1 MNERRPAWPV
11 ERTLLL
17 PVAAVLLVTAGV
29 AALVLRA
36 GQRDATA
43 SVTRLVA
50 AIARD
55 AEVAPLDPAGA
66 RAVVRVLAEHEGVA
80 RAEIG
85 TSGAPHPALRA
96 TLSPPSGERV
106 LQGTIVSAPIRL
118 TTGVATLNVE
128 TVAPAATSAVIPVA
142 VTAIAAA
149 ILAALASRILLRR
162 KLLAIGNSLA
172 KTENLP
178 PTRGAL
184 GAVVGAANELLARV
198 HDRELALRR
207 RTLELEAA
215 NQELEAFAYSVSH
228 DLRAPI
234 GSIDGFSQAL
244 EDENLDPMGREC
256 VHWIRDSCRQMSDL
270 VDGLLQM
277 TRLARAELEREEL
290 DASALARSVAESLE
304 QREPERAVAFRI
316 EDGVRVNADPRLM
329 RAVLENLMSN
339 AWKFTRK
346 HKSATIEFG
355 VARQNGSAAL
365 YVRDDGAGFDPGAAA
380 KMFRAFQRLHSRDE
394 FEGTGIGLATVER
407 ILQRHG
413 GKIWAEGEVEK
424 GATFY
429 FTTGSVI
436 QSRADGEGSPA
447 SEGASSPSLR
457 LGMTRA

>member
-1 MNERRPAWPV
+1 MNVRRPAWPV

-17 PVAAVLLVTAGV
+17 PVASVLLVVVGTAAV
-29 AALVLRA
+29 VSAAGR
-36 GQRDATA
+36 RDATA
-43 SVTRLVA
+43 AVTSLVA
-50 AIARD
+50 EIARD
-55 AEVAPLDPAGA
+55 SEAAPLDPTSA
-66 RAVVRVLAEHEGVA
+66 RTVVRLLSEHDGVA

-85 TSGAPHPALRA
+85 RIDGN
-96 TLSPPSGERV
+96 
-106 LQGTIVSAPIRL
+106 GTIISAPIRL
-118 TTGVATLNVE
+118 TTGATTLQVE
-128 TVAPAATSAVIPVA
+128 TKAPSTTNAILPLAVA
-142 VTAIAAA
+142 AIAASV
-149 ILAALASRILLRR
+149 LAAIAAHLLLRR
-162 KLLAIGNSLA
+162 RLLAVGHHIA
-172 KTENLP
+172 HADELP
-178 PTRGAL
+178 PQRGAL
-184 GAVVGAANELLARV
+184 GAIAGAANELLARV

-215 NQELEAFAYSVSH
+215 NAELEAFTYSVSH

-244 EDENLDPMGREC
+244 ADEELGPMAREC
-256 VHWIRDSCRQMSDL
+256 VHWIRDACKQMHDL

-277 TRLARAELEREEL
+277 TRLTHAEIERDDVDASELARA
-290 DASALARSVAESLE
+290 VAESLR

-316 EDGVRVNADPRLM
+316 QDGIRVNADPRLM

-346 HKSATIEFG
+346 HERATIEFG
-355 VARQNGSAAL
+355 AMNGSL

-380 KMFRAFQRLHSRDE
+380 KMFHAFQRLHSRDE

-429 FTTGSVI
+429 FTTGK
-436 QSRADGEGSPA
+436 P
-447 SEGASSPSLR
+447 
-457 LGMTRA
+457 

>member
-17 PVAAVLLVTAGV
+17 PVAAVLLVTVGV
-29 AALVLRA
+29 AAVVLRA

-43 SVTRLVA
+43 SVTKLVA

-66 RAVVRVLAEHEGVA
+66 RAVAKVLAEHEGVS
-80 RAEIG
+80 RAEFG
-85 TSGAPHPALRA
+85 GAIH
-96 TLSPPSGERV
+96 GN
-106 LQGTIVSAPIRL
+106 GTIVSAPIRL
-118 TTGVATLNVE
+118 TTGIDTLNVE
-128 TVAPAATSAVIPVA
+128 TAAPATTSAVIPIA
-142 VTAIAAA
+142 ITAIAAA

-162 KLLAIGNSLA
+162 KLLAIGDSLA

-184 GAVVGAANELLARV
+184 GVVVGAANELLARV
-198 HDRELALRR
+198 QDRELALRR
-207 RTLELEAA
+207 RTLDLEAA
-215 NQELEAFAYSVSH
+215 NQELEAFTYSVSH

-244 EDENLDPMGREC
+244 EDEDLGPTGREC
-256 VHWIRDSCRQMSDL
+256 VHWIRDSCAQMRDL

-277 TRLARAELEREEL
+277 TRLTRAELEREDL
-290 DASALARSVAESLE
+290 DASELARAVAESLK

-329 RAVLENLMSN
+329 RAVIENLMSN

-346 HKSATIEFG
+346 HETATIEFG
-355 VARQNGSAAL
+355 ARNGSL

-380 KMFRAFQRLHSRDE
+380 KMFRAFQRLHSRDD

-429 FTTGSVI
+429 FTTGT
-436 QSRADGEGSPA
+436 A
-447 SEGASSPSLR
+447 
-457 LGMTRA
+457 

>member
-17 PVAAVLLVTAGV
+17 PVAAVLFAVLGTAAIVWSVG
-29 AALVLRA
+29 R
-36 GQRDATA
+36 RDATA
-43 SVTRLVA
+43 SVTKLVA

-55 AEVAPLDPAGA
+55 AEAAPLDPAGA
-66 RAVVRVLAEHEGVA
+66 RAVVRVLAEHEGVS
-80 RAEIG
+80 RADF
-85 TSGAPHPALRA
+85 GALH
-96 TLSPPSGERV
+96 GN
-106 LQGTIVSAPIRL
+106 GTIVSAPIRL

-128 TVAPAATSAVIPVA
+128 TAAPATTSAVIPVA
-142 VTAIAAA
+142 VAAIAAA
-149 ILAALASRILLRR
+149 FLAALGSRILLRR
-162 KLLAIGNSLA
+162 KLLAIGGGLA

-215 NQELEAFAYSVSH
+215 NQELEAFTYSVSH

-244 EDENLDPMGREC
+244 EDENLNAMGREC
-256 VHWIRDSCRQMSDL
+256 VHWIRDSCAQMRDL

-277 TRLARAELEREEL
+277 TRLTRAELEREEI
-290 DASALARSVAESLE
+290 DASELARAVAESLK

-346 HKSATIEFG
+346 HETATIEFG
-355 VARQNGSAAL
+355 ARNGSL
-365 YVRDDGAGFDPGAAA
+365 YVRDDGAGFDPSAAP
-380 KMFRAFQRLHSRDE
+380 KMFHAFQRLHSREE

-429 FTTGSVI
+429 FTTGT
-436 QSRADGEGSPA
+436 A
-447 SEGASSPSLR
+447 
-457 LGMTRA
+457 

>member
-17 PVAAVLLVTAGV
+17 PVAAVLLVTVGV
-29 AALVLRA
+29 AAVVLRA

-43 SVTRLVA
+43 SVTKLVA

-66 RAVVRVLAEHEGVA
+66 RAVVKVLAEHEGVS
-80 RAEIG
+80 RAG
-85 TSGAPHPALRA
+85 FGAIH
-96 TLSPPSGERV
+96 GN
-106 LQGTIVSAPIRL
+106 GTIVSAPIRL

-128 TVAPAATSAVIPVA
+128 TAAPATTSAVIPIA
-142 VTAIAAA
+142 ITAIAAA

-162 KLLAIGNSLA
+162 KLLAIGDSLA

-184 GAVVGAANELLARV
+184 GVVVGAANELLARV
-198 HDRELALRR
+198 QDRELALRR
-207 RTLELEAA
+207 RTLDLEAA
-215 NQELEAFAYSVSH
+215 NQELEAFTYSVSH

-244 EDENLDPMGREC
+244 EDENLGPTGREC
-256 VHWIRDSCRQMSDL
+256 VHWIRNSCAQMRDL

-277 TRLARAELEREEL
+277 TRLTRAELEREDL
-290 DASALARSVAESLE
+290 DASELARAVAESLK

-346 HKSATIEFG
+346 HETATIEFG
-355 VARQNGSAAL
+355 ARNGSL

-380 KMFRAFQRLHSRDE
+380 KMFRAFQRLHSRDD

-429 FTTGSVI
+429 FTTGT
-436 QSRADGEGSPA
+436 A
-447 SEGASSPSLR
+447 
-457 LGMTRA
+457 